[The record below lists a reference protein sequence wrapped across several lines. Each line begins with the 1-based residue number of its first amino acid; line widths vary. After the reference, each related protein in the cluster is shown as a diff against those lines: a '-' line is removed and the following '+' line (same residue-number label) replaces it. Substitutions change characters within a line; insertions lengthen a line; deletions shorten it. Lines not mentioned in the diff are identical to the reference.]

1 MTISD
6 AWNYLNSLGIY
17 TKEEFKKAEIKN
29 KLEIGFF
36 VSPVK

>member
-1 MTISD
+1 MTIAD

-17 TKEEFKKAEIKN
+17 TKEEFRKARNKN